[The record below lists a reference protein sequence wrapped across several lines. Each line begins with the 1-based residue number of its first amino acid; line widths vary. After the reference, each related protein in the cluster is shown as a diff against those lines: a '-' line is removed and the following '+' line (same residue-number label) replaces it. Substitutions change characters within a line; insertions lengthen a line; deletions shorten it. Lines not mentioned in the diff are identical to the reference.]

1 MNLLQ
6 SDEIVIMRHNGEDY
20 IALALIAEAPFTYNP
35 GNVSIVVKPEYF
47 TVKADEHVNTD
58 DDQTVSFS
66 NGSVI
71 IVALHINGPR
81 PSNIVKRK

>member
-1 MNLLQ
+1 MNLLK

-35 GNVSIVVKPEYF
+35 GNVSIWVKPENF
-47 TVKADEHVNTD
+47 TEKADEHVNTD

-66 NGSVI
+66 NGTVI
-71 IVALHINGPR
+71 ISALHINGPR

>member
-1 MNLLQ
+1 MNLLK

-47 TVKADEHVNTD
+47 TAKEDEHVNTD

-71 IVALHINGPR
+71 ISALHINGPR